1 MKSQSEKIVGE
12 LENLSNQSKTM
23 NTSSSNSV
31 EFLQR
36 SISQASSETRRAN
49 NLTDAVEQ
57 IFNETQNAEIMVK
70 KQTEVIEELSKLVE
84 QFNGELSKT
93 RMEIDQ
99 DKLRVNATHD
109 EIEAVK
115 VISKLSCCK
124 CEMNYNLL
132 VILSEIP

>member
-49 NLTDAVEQ
+49 NITAAVEQ
-57 IFNETQNAEIMVK
+57 IFNETQNAEMMVN
-70 KQTEVIEELSKLVE
+70 KQTEVIEELSKLVV

-99 DKLRVNATHD
+99 DKLRVNATYD

-124 CEMNYNLL
+124 CGMNYTVL

>member
-1 MKSQSEKIVGE
+1 VKSQSEKIVGE

-49 NLTDAVEQ
+49 NITAAVEQ
-57 IFNETQNAEIMVK
+57 IFNETQNAEMMVN
-70 KQTEVIEELSKLVE
+70 KQTEVIEELSKLVV

-99 DKLRVNATHD
+99 DKLRVNATYD

-124 CEMNYNLL
+124 CGMNYTVL